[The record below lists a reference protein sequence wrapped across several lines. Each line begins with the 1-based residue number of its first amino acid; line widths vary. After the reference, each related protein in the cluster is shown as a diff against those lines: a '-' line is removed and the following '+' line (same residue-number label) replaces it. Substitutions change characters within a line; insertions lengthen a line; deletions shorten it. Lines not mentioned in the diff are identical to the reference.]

1 MIRLSTSEPGFE
13 RDFAALVNARREAD
27 ADVARDVRTIV
38 ASVRDE
44 GDAALQAFTRKF
56 DHHDLNQ
63 TGWRI
68 EKADWLAA
76 HQSLSTELRAALALA
91 AERIATY
98 HLKQKPEDSDTVDSA
113 GVRLGARWNAIQNAG
128 IYIPGGR
135 AAYPSSV
142 LMNAIPAKVAGVERL
157 VMVTPTPNG
166 EVNPLVLAAAHI
178 AGVDEIWRIG
188 GAQAIA
194 ALAYGTGRIAAVDVV
209 TGPGN
214 AWVAEAKRQLYGVVG
229 IDMVAGPSEIV
240 VVADGKNDPEW
251 IAADLLSQAEH
262 DPTSQSILFTDDAGF
277 AKAVADAIDLQIG
290 QLATAQVARTS
301 WDANGAI
308 IVTADLFEAI
318 PLVDRLAPEHLELAC
333 DDPQPLFD
341 RVRHAGSVFMGRH
354 TPEAIGDYVA
364 GPNHVLPTGRRA
376 RFASGLSVLDFM
388 KRTSF
393 LQLDQAALAAIGPAA
408 IALANAEG
416 LPAHA
421 KSVALRLAGDQTE
434 LLL

>member
-1 MIRLSTSEPGFE
+1 MQKLSTSDPGFAH
-13 RDFAALVNARREAD
+13 DFTALVNARREAD

-44 GDAALQAFTRKF
+44 GDAALHAFTRKF
-56 DHHDLNQ
+56 DGHDLNA

-68 EKADWLAA
+68 EKSEWRAA
-76 HQSLSTELRAALALA
+76 LDGLTPELRAALDLA
-91 AERIATY
+91 AARITAY
-98 HLKQKPEDSDTVDSA
+98 HEKQRPADSDSVDDA
-113 GVRLGARWNAIQNAG
+113 GVRLGARWRGVDAAG
-128 IYIPGGR
+128 VYVPGGR

-157 VMVTPTPNG
+157 VMVTPTPKG
-166 EVNPLVLAAAHI
+166 EINPLVLAAAHI
-178 AGVDEIWRIG
+178 AGVDEIWRVG

-194 ALAYGTGRIAAVDVV
+194 ALAYGTGRIAAVDVI

-214 AWVAEAKRQLYGVVG
+214 AWVAEAKRQLFGVVG

-240 VVADGKNDPEW
+240 VVADRHNDPEW

-262 DPTSQSILFTDDAGF
+262 DPTSQSILFTDDAEF
-277 AKAVADAIDLQIG
+277 ARAVAEAVDLQIG
-290 QLATAQVARTS
+290 TLSTAQVARAS

-308 IVTADLFEAI
+308 IVTADLMEAM

-333 DDPQPLFD
+333 DDPQALFD
-341 RVRHAGSVFMGRH
+341 RVRHAGSVFLGRH
-354 TPEAIGDYVA
+354 TPEAVGDYVA

-393 LQLDQAALAAIGPAA
+393 LQCDAAALGAIGPAA
-408 IALANAEG
+408 VALADAEG

-421 KSVALRLAGDQTE
+421 RSVALRLGQRSR
-434 LLL
+434 

>member
-1 MIRLSTSEPGFE
+1 MIKLTTTSPT
-13 RDFAALVNARREAD
+13 FAADFTTLVNARREAD
-27 ADVARDVRTIV
+27 ADVARDVRAII
-38 ASVRDE
+38 ARVRDE
-44 GDAALQAFTRKF
+44 GDSAVHAYTQSF
-56 DHHDLNQ
+56 DRHDLDA
-63 TGWRI
+63 TGWQI
-68 EKADWLAA
+68 DPSEW
-76 HQSLSTELRAALALA
+76 RAAYDGLAPDLRTALELA

-98 HLKQKPEDSDTVDSA
+98 HEKQKPQGTDSTDANGIRT
-113 GVRLGARWNAIQNAG
+113 GARWNAIEHAG

-142 LMNAIPAKVAGVERL
+142 LMNAIPAKVAGVDRI
-157 VMVTPTPNG
+157 VMVTPTPDG

-178 AGVDEIWRIG
+178 VGVDELWRIG

-194 ALAYGTGRIAAVDVV
+194 ALAYGTDRISPVDVI

-214 AWVAEAKRQLYGVVG
+214 AWVAEAKRQVYGVVG

-240 VVADGKNDPEW
+240 VVADALNDPEW
-251 IAADLLSQAEH
+251 TAADLLSQAEH
-262 DPTSQSILFTDDAGF
+262 DVTTQSILFTDDAAF
-277 AKAVADAIDLQIG
+277 ADKVADAVDRQLRD
-290 QLATAQVARTS
+290 LATEAVARVA

-308 IVTADLFEAI
+308 IVVDTLADAI
-318 PLVDRLAPEHLELAC
+318 PLVDRLAAEHLQLAIP
-333 DDPQPLFD
+333 DPQGFFD
-341 RVRHAGSVFMGRH
+341 RIRHAGSVFLGRY

-393 LQLDQAALAAIGPAA
+393 LALDEAALRELGPATV
-408 IALANAEG
+408 ALANAEG

-421 KSVALRLAGDQTE
+421 KSVALRLR
-434 LLL
+434 LNH